1 MVYPLKSAP
10 VETRRLAVSKL
21 DKQIEQLEAEM
32 HGIECELEE
41 LRDKRNAEWRKLH
54 PRDPN
59 KPLSITERIYA
70 EAMKK
75 RVQEPI
81 LSRLVKR

>member
-1 MVYPLKSAP
+1 M
-10 VETRRLAVSKL
+10 SKL

-41 LRDKRNAEWRKLH
+41 LRAKRSAEWYKLH

-59 KPLSITERIYA
+59 APLSLPERIYA
-70 EAMKK
+70 EATKEM
-75 RVQEPI
+75 VQEPI